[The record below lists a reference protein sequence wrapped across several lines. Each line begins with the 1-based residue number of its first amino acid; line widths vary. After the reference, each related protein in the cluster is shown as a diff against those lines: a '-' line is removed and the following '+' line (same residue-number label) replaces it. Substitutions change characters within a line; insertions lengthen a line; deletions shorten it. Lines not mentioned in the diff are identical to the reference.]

1 MKNKHQE
8 NFDNDNND
16 NVNNNQIEISLQ
28 KKIREQAKRLM
39 SLQEYISLLENRI
52 LQYNPNESLP
62 LKKESVQNNIYHPI
76 TEIDEKYLEL
86 QKNTTNYTKVQC
98 T

>member
-39 SLQEYISLLENRI
+39 SLQEYI
-52 LQYNPNESLP
+52 
-62 LKKESVQNNIYHPI
+62 
-76 TEIDEKYLEL
+76 
-86 QKNTTNYTKVQC
+86 
-98 T
+98 